1 MSVNNLLGEIRKRK
15 AKYGDEPNSPATEKE
30 INKFEAEVVGKFPI
44 KEIPTGY
51 KEFLQSVNGLD
62 YNGIVINGIDND
74 LLEEEKD
81 EEVYGYLETNELWHE
96 NDEQKK
102 YLFFGD
108 SDTAWYCLDVIEN
121 EYLELDKPSGT
132 PMNKFDDFNAM
143 LADALKVSL
152 DD

>member
-1 MSVNNLLGEIRKRK
+1 MWVNILEEIRKTES
-15 AKYGDEPNSPATEKE
+15 KYGDELNSPVTDQE
-30 INKFEAEVVGKFPI
+30 IRNFEEAVLGKFPVN
-44 KEIPTGY
+44 EIPSGY
-51 KEFLQSVNGLD
+51 KKFLQTVNGLD
-62 YNGIVINGIDND
+62 FNGLVIYGLDQE
-74 LLEEEKD
+74 LMGEEND
-81 EEVYGYLETNELWHE
+81 EEVYGFIETNEQWHE

-132 PMNKFDDFNAM
+132 LMNKFNDFNAM

-152 DD
+152 DN

>member
-1 MSVNNLLGEIRKRK
+1 MWVNLLEEIRKTE
-15 AKYGDEPNSPATEKE
+15 AKYGDELNSPVTDQE
-30 INKFEAEVVGKFPI
+30 IRNFEEAVLGKFPVN
-44 KEIPTGY
+44 EIPSGY
-51 KEFLQSVNGLD
+51 KKFLQTVNGLD
-62 YNGIVINGIDND
+62 FNGLVIYGLDQE
-74 LLEEEKD
+74 LLREEND
-81 EEVYGYLETNELWHE
+81 EEVYGFIETNEQWHE

-132 PMNKFDDFNAM
+132 LMNRYDDFDAM
-143 LADALKVSL
+143 LADALKVSV

>member
-1 MSVNNLLGEIRKRK
+1 MSVNLLEVIRKRE

-44 KEIPTGY
+44 NEIPKGY

-62 YNGIVINGIDND
+62 FNGLAIYGIDVD
-74 LLEEEKD
+74 LLEEEND
-81 EEVYGYLETNELWHE
+81 EEVYGFIETNEQWHE
-96 NDEQKK
+96 NDEQKQ

-108 SDTAWYCLDVIEN
+108 SETAWYCLDIIEN

-132 PMNKFDDFNAM
+132 PMNKFDDFNVM

-152 DD
+152 DN

>member
-1 MSVNNLLGEIRKRK
+1 MWVNLLEEIRKTE
-15 AKYGDEPNSPATEKE
+15 AKYGDELNSPVTDKE
-30 INKFEAEVVGKFPI
+30 LRNFEEAVLGKFPI
-44 KEIPTGY
+44 NEIPSGY
-51 KEFLQSVNGLD
+51 KKFLQTVNGLD
-62 YNGIVINGIDND
+62 FNGLVIYGLDKIF
-74 LLEEEKD
+74 LEEEND
-81 EEVYGYLETNELWHE
+81 EEVYGFIETNEQWHE

-132 PMNKFDDFNAM
+132 LMNKFNDFNAM

-152 DD
+152 DG

>member
-1 MSVNNLLGEIRKRK
+1 MWVNLLEEIGKTE
-15 AKYGDEPNSPATEKE
+15 AEYGDELNAPVTDQE
-30 INKFEAEVVGKFPI
+30 IRNFEAAVLGKFPVN
-44 KEIPTGY
+44 EIPSGY
-51 KEFLQSVNGLD
+51 KKFLQTVNGLD
-62 YNGIVINGIDND
+62 FNGLVIYGLDQE
-74 LLEEEKD
+74 LLRGEND
-81 EEVYGYLETNELWHE
+81 EEVYGFIETNEQWHE

-132 PMNKFDDFNAM
+132 LMNKFNDFNAM

-152 DD
+152 DN

>member
-1 MSVNNLLGEIRKRK
+1 MSVNLLEEIRKRE
-15 AKYGDEPNSPATEKE
+15 AKYGDALNSPATEKD
-30 INKFEAEVVGKFPI
+30 IIKFEAAVVGKFPVN
-44 KEIPTGY
+44 EIPLEY
-51 KEFLQSVNGLD
+51 KKFLQTVNGLD
-62 YNGIVINGIDND
+62 FNGLVIYGLDQE
-74 LLEEEKD
+74 LQREENN
-81 EEVYGYLETNELWHE
+81 EEVYGFIETNEQWHE

-132 PMNKFDDFNAM
+132 LMNKFNDFNAM

-152 DD
+152 DN

>member
-1 MSVNNLLGEIRKRK
+1 MWVNLLEEIRKTE
-15 AKYGDEPNSPATEKE
+15 AKYGDELNSPVTDQE
-30 INKFEAEVVGKFPI
+30 IRNFEEAVLGKFPVN
-44 KEIPTGY
+44 EIPLEY
-51 KEFLQSVNGLD
+51 KKFLQTVNGLD
-62 YNGIVINGIDND
+62 FNGLVIYGLDQE
-74 LLEEEKD
+74 LLREEND
-81 EEVYGYLETNELWHE
+81 EEVYGFIETNEQWHE

-132 PMNKFDDFNAM
+132 LMNRYDDFDAM
-143 LADALKVSL
+143 LADALKVSV

>member
-1 MSVNNLLGEIRKRK
+1 MWANLLEEIRKTE
-15 AKYGDEPNSPATEKE
+15 AKYGDELNSPVTDQE
-30 INKFEAEVVGKFPI
+30 IRNFEEAVLGKFPVN
-44 KEIPTGY
+44 EIPLEY
-51 KEFLQSVNGLD
+51 KKFLQTVNGLD
-62 YNGIVINGIDND
+62 FNGLVIYGLDQE
-74 LLEEEKD
+74 LLREEND
-81 EEVYGYLETNELWHE
+81 EEVYGFIETNEQWHE

-132 PMNKFDDFNAM
+132 LMNKFNDFNAM

-152 DD
+152 DN

>member
-1 MSVNNLLGEIRKRK
+1 MWVNLIEEIQKTEV
-15 AKYGDEPNSPATEKE
+15 KYGDELNSPATDQE
-30 INKFEAEVVGKFPI
+30 IRKFEKAVLGKFPVN
-44 KEIPTGY
+44 EIPSGY
-51 KEFLQSVNGLD
+51 KKFLQTVNGLD
-62 YNGIVINGIDND
+62 FNGLVIYGIDDD

-81 EEVYGYLETNELWHE
+81 EEVYGFLETNELWHE
-96 NDEQKK
+96 NNEQKK

-132 PMNKFDDFNAM
+132 LMNKFDDFNAM

-152 DD
+152 DN

>member
-1 MSVNNLLGEIRKRK
+1 MWVNLLEEIRKIE
-15 AKYGDEPNSPATEKE
+15 AKYGDELNSPVTDQE
-30 INKFEAEVVGKFPI
+30 IRNFEEAVLGKFPVN
-44 KEIPTGY
+44 EIPLEY
-51 KEFLQSVNGLD
+51 KKFLQTVNGLD
-62 YNGIVINGIDND
+62 FNGLVIYGLDQE
-74 LLEEEKD
+74 LLREENN
-81 EEVYGYLETNELWHE
+81 EEVYGFIETNEQWHE

-132 PMNKFDDFNAM
+132 LMNKFNDFNAM

-152 DD
+152 DN

>member
-1 MSVNNLLGEIRKRK
+1 MWVNLLEEIRKTE
-15 AKYGDEPNSPATEKE
+15 AKYGDELNSPVTDQE
-30 INKFEAEVVGKFPI
+30 IRNFEEAVLGKFPVN
-44 KEIPTGY
+44 EIPLEY
-51 KEFLQSVNGLD
+51 KKFLQTVNGLD
-62 YNGIVINGIDND
+62 FNGLVIYGLDQE
-74 LLEEEKD
+74 LQREENN
-81 EEVYGYLETNELWHE
+81 EEVYGFIETNEQWHE

-132 PMNKFDDFNAM
+132 LMNKFNDFNAM

-152 DD
+152 DN

>member
-1 MSVNNLLGEIRKRK
+1 MWVNLLEEIRKTE
-15 AKYGDEPNSPATEKE
+15 AKYGDELNSPVTDQE
-30 INKFEAEVVGKFPI
+30 IRIFEEAVLGKFPVN
-44 KEIPTGY
+44 EIPLEY
-51 KEFLQSVNGLD
+51 KKFLQTVNGLD
-62 YNGIVINGIDND
+62 FNGLVIYGLDQE
-74 LLEEEKD
+74 LLREEND
-81 EEVYGYLETNELWHE
+81 EEVYGFIETNEQWHE

-132 PMNKFDDFNAM
+132 LMNKFDDFNAM

-152 DD
+152 DN

>member
-1 MSVNNLLGEIRKRK
+1 MWVNLLEEIRKTE
-15 AKYGDEPNSPATEKE
+15 AKYGDELNSPVTDQE
-30 INKFEAEVVGKFPI
+30 IRNFEEAVLGKFPVN
-44 KEIPTGY
+44 EIPLEY
-51 KEFLQSVNGLD
+51 KKFLQTVNGLD
-62 YNGIVINGIDND
+62 FNGLVIYGLDQE
-74 LLEEEKD
+74 LLREENN
-81 EEVYGYLETNELWHE
+81 EEVYGFIETNEQWHE

-132 PMNKFDDFNAM
+132 LMNKFNDFNAM

-152 DD
+152 DN

>member
-1 MSVNNLLGEIRKRK
+1 MWVNLLEEIRKTE
-15 AKYGDEPNSPATEKE
+15 AKYGDELNSPVTDQE
-30 INKFEAEVVGKFPI
+30 IRNFEEAVLGKFPI
-44 KEIPTGY
+44 NEIPSGY
-51 KEFLQSVNGLD
+51 KKFLQTVNGLD
-62 YNGIVINGIDND
+62 FNGLVIYGLDQE
-74 LLEEEKD
+74 LLREEND
-81 EEVYGYLETNELWHE
+81 EEVYGFIETNEQWHE

-132 PMNKFDDFNAM
+132 LMNRYDDFDAM
-143 LADALKVSL
+143 LADALKVSV

>member
-1 MSVNNLLGEIRKRK
+1 MWVNLLEEIRKTE
-15 AKYGDEPNSPATEKE
+15 AKYGDELNSPVTDQE
-30 INKFEAEVVGKFPI
+30 IRNFEEAVLGKFPVN
-44 KEIPTGY
+44 EIPLEY
-51 KEFLQSVNGLD
+51 KKFLQTVNGLD
-62 YNGIVINGIDND
+62 FNGLVIYGLDQE
-74 LLEEEKD
+74 LLREENN
-81 EEVYGYLETNELWHE
+81 EEVYGFIETNEQWHE

-152 DD
+152 DN